1 MSDSKWFYL
10 ALVLSFAF
18 FALQY
23 MRYIANKELM
33 AQKEAKLRVKMQAKA
48 LRKEEK
54 EREA

>member
-10 ALVLSFAF
+10 ALALSFAF

-33 AQKEAKLRVKMQAKA
+33 A
-48 LRKEEK
+48 
-54 EREA
+54 